1 MRDPNAR
8 QPQKIGG
15 TQRVQSRDS
24 QAPAARRQPI
34 PLELID
40 TINADGAPDLQELE
54 SRGLLPKFLRL
65 WNNPATL
72 RQLKTVSRLLKAE
85 GIKLKDKAAVR
96 AWAEKHKDTLD
107 PSAVRPEQAAQQKP
121 FINSGP
127 SVGRNDPCPC
137 GGGKKFKKC
146 CAGKSAT
153 P

>member
-1 MRDPNAR
+1 MRDPNVR
-8 QPQKIGG
+8 QPQKIGRPR
-15 TQRVQSRDS
+15 RVQPGDS

-40 TINADGAPDLQELE
+40 AIDADGAPDLKELE

-85 GIKLKDKAAVR
+85 GIEPKDKAAVR
-96 AWAEKHKDTLD
+96 AWAGKHKDKLD
-107 PSAVRPEQAAQQKP
+107 PGAVRPEQTAQQKP
-121 FINSGP
+121 FMNPGP

-137 GGGKKFKKC
+137 GSKKKFKKC
-146 CAGKSAT
+146 CAGK
-153 P
+153 